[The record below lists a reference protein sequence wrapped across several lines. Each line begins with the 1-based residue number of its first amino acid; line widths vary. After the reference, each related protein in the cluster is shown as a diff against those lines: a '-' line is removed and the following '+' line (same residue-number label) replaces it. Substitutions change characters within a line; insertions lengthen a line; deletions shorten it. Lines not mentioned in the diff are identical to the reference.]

1 MIAPYYG
8 HELAVYQIVL
18 FVEMRIGDSKSPQ
31 GSRWE
36 RESNEKDKVLKK
48 RVWRYHT
55 SRLCWIWS
63 QCHRTTDSTLG
74 YLKAVIFLPNLPKA
88 WKKKKK
94 TLINEKFIIEDRNYF
109 FNFKS
114 EKRNSELTLIIILTS
129 HEIISYVAQILWSW
143 FNGRKL

>member
-1 MIAPYYG
+1 MIAPYYD

-88 WKKKKK
+88 WKKKK